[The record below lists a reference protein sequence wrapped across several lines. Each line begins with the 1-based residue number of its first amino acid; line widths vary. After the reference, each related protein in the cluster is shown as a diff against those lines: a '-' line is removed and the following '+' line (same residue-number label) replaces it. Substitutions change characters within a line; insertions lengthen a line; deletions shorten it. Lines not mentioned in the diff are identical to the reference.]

1 MRGQASNWLGR
12 HGFRLVLPLVRY
24 CLVFPMMLQEL
35 PVNASVHDVRSEGV
49 SGRHNISYR
58 RASIAQLAA
67 LVNSSHYCQQVLTHS
82 MGAAGGGQQAGHLP
96 HPRI

>member
-58 RASIAQLAA
+58 RASVTQLAA

-82 MGAAGGGQQAGHLP
+82 MGAAGGGAAGRALAP
-96 HPRI
+96 P